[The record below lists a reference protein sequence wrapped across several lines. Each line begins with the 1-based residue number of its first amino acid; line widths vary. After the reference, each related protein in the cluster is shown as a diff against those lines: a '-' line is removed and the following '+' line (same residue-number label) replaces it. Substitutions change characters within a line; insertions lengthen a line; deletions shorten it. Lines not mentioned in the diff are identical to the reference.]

1 MSVTQSVIKKTAKLA
16 KLRFEREDLAK
27 FAEEFNSI
35 LDMVDS
41 LQNIDTSNTECLE
54 SLSKKQITLRAD
66 EVKDSNLQE
75 DLFSNVEGANALL
88 AKRLHCF
95 VAPKVVDSEE

>member
-16 KLRFEREDLAK
+16 KLRFEGDELAK
-27 FAEEFNSI
+27 FAKEFNSI

-41 LQNIDTSNTECLE
+41 LQNIDTSNIECLE

-66 EVKDSNLQE
+66 EVKDGNLQE
-75 DLFSNVEGANALL
+75 DLFSNVKGPNARL
-88 AKRLHCF
+88 AKKLHCF
-95 VAPKVVDSEE
+95 VTPKVVDSEE